1 MATAPKPKKKLP
13 KRPTGELPKRNSSLA
28 KFITGTKSNK
38 LNAAEG
44 RTAAGKYRD
53 AEKKMTGPKNFDTTG
68 RVLRKSIE
76 ATQKPA
82 KNKKK

>member
-1 MATAPKPKKKLP
+1 MATSPKPKKVLP

-44 RTAAGKYRD
+44 RAAAGKFRD
-53 AEKKMTGPKNFDTTG
+53 TVKKTGAKTLDTTG
-68 RVLRKSIE
+68 AALGKAIKS
-76 ATQKPA
+76 QKA
-82 KNKKK
+82 KPKTK